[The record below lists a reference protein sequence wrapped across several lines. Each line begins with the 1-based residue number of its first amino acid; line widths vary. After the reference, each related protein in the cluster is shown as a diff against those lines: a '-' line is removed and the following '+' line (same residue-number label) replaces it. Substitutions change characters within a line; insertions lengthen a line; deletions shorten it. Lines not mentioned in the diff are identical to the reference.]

1 MLTQERH
8 RLILA
13 KLQEESVVYVN
24 DLVQYLEASE
34 STIRRDLSALDRK
47 GLLNKVHGGA
57 TLINKNSI
65 NTKDSLVDVRK
76 NLHYDEKMKI
86 AKKAANLIEAN
97 DMIYIDAGTT
107 TELMIDFIKESNA
120 VFVTN
125 GIVHAKKL
133 IQKGFITYI
142 IGGEIKLTTEA
153 IIGVEAIN
161 NLRKYNFTKAFLGTN
176 GVDLV
181 RGFTTP
187 DISEALVKGEA
198 IKKSKE
204 IYILSDSSKF
214 NQINSITFSEI
225 NEPIVITTN
234 LIDKRYKKH
243 MKIMEVDNL

>member
-142 IGGEIKLTTEA
+142 IGGEIKLTAEA

>member
-86 AKKAANLIEAN
+86 AKKAANL
-97 DMIYIDAGTT
+97 YR
-107 TELMIDFIKESNA
+107 S
-120 VFVTN
+120 
-125 GIVHAKKL
+125 
-133 IQKGFITYI
+133 
-142 IGGEIKLTTEA
+142 
-153 IIGVEAIN
+153 
-161 NLRKYNFTKAFLGTN
+161 
-176 GVDLV
+176 
-181 RGFTTP
+181 
-187 DISEALVKGEA
+187 
-198 IKKSKE
+198 
-204 IYILSDSSKF
+204 
-214 NQINSITFSEI
+214 
-225 NEPIVITTN
+225 
-234 LIDKRYKKH
+234 
-243 MKIMEVDNL
+243 

>member
-1 MLTQERH
+1 
-8 RLILA
+8 
-13 KLQEESVVYVN
+13 
-24 DLVQYLEASE
+24 
-34 STIRRDLSALDRK
+34 
-47 GLLNKVHGGA
+47 
-57 TLINKNSI
+57 
-65 NTKDSLVDVRK
+65 
-76 NLHYDEKMKI
+76 
-86 AKKAANLIEAN
+86 
-97 DMIYIDAGTT
+97 MIYIDAGTT